1 MTVILLARH
10 GETDWNRE
18 RRVQGHSDTR
28 LNDTGRAQA
37 RALGEELDGEP
48 IDAVYSSDLM
58 RAHETAR
65 LVAEP
70 RGLGV
75 TAIRDLRERH
85 FGTWEGLTDEE
96 IFARFPQARE
106 ASGREWGDAETQE
119 EMAARVLG
127 ALRRIAETHVGQR
140 VLVVSHGGPL
150 RAVLRHCGVD
160 AGGRIDNCHVVRIE
174 VVDGAL
180 RGVD

>member
-1 MTVILLARH
+1 MTTILLARH
-10 GETDWNRE
+10 GETDWNLN
-18 RRVQGHSDTR
+18 RRVQGHSDTP

-37 RALGEELDGEP
+37 RALGEELAEER
-48 IDAVYSSDLM
+48 IDAVYSSDLI

-65 LVAEP
+65 AVAES

-85 FGTWEGLTDEE
+85 FGTWEGLTDDE
-96 IFARFPQARE
+96 IFARFNPAPD
-106 ASGREWGDAETQE
+106 SSWGDGETRD
-119 EMAARVLG
+119 EMAERVLD
-127 ALRRIAETHVGQR
+127 ALRRIAAAHPESR

-150 RAVLRHCGVD
+150 RAVLAHCGVD
-160 AGGRIDNCHVVRIE
+160 GIGRIDNCHVVRVE
-174 VVDGAL
+174 VVDGIL

>member
-1 MTVILLARH
+1 MTTILLVRH
-10 GETDWNRE
+10 GETDWNLN
-18 RRVQGHSDTR
+18 RRVQGHSDTP

-37 RALGEELDGEP
+37 RALGEEIAGEE

-70 RGLGV
+70 RGLDV

-96 IFARFPQARE
+96 IFARFPEARQ
-106 ASGREWGDAETQE
+106 GPWGDAETAE
-119 EMAARVLG
+119 EMADRVLG
-127 ALRRIAETHVGQR
+127 ALHRIAETHPQRR

-160 AGGRIDNCHVVRIE
+160 GVGRIENCHVLRVELRDG
-174 VVDGAL
+174 VLRRVD
-180 RGVD
+180 